1 MEPGNPSRT
10 TTPARSADGGA
21 VPGAADAPRTGAP
34 PLPPDPALALVGAAR
49 PVLTR
54 GLVLGV
60 GAVCL
65 LSVAMYAA
73 FHAIGVERIR
83 LAVEAAGPWGPI
95 VYIALK
101 VATFV
106 IAPLSSAPLRISA
119 GAIFGFWDGVLL
131 TVLGNV
137 IGGSINFW
145 LSRLVGRRVVA
156 RCIGATGMEGVDRLV
171 GRLGDW
177 RALVF
182 ARVFLAP
189 AWDFVSYA
197 AGFTR
202 IRFGI
207 YLAVA
212 VVGDVIPSMLY
223 VGIGTS
229 LVEDPKLLLA
239 VVAGFALLYALLPLA
254 RRLAPNVLAGPR
266 SSQTEV

>member
-1 MEPGNPSRT
+1 VSAVGAAVPETAGEPCVDAPSLPPS
-10 TTPARSADGGA
+10 PARASI
-21 VPGAADAPRTGAP
+21 
-34 PLPPDPALALVGAAR
+34 GAAR
-49 PVLTR
+49 PELTR

-83 LAVEAAGPWGPI
+83 LAVEAAGPWGPV
-95 VYIALK
+95 VYVALK

-119 GAIFGFWDGVLL
+119 GAVFGFWDGVLL

-197 AGFTR
+197 AGFTP
-202 IRFGI
+202 IRFGTYFVI
-207 YLAVA
+207 A

-229 LVEDPKLLLA
+229 LAEDPKLLLA
-239 VVAGFALLYALLPLA
+239 VLAGFALLYALLPLA
-254 RRLAPNVLAGPR
+254 RRLAPNVLTGPR
-266 SSQTEV
+266 SPRTEA